1 MQLMVDMLQW
11 NPKKRP
17 TASQALRYPYFS
29 VGQNLGPKIT
39 QQQAMMNMYDQ
50 KKFGDVQRPDALQQ
64 NLIPS
69 YLKHPTM
76 IKTSTS
82 PHPYLHKLSTS
93 NKNHSNLSTNGARN
107 PLLRRPRTKKTI
119 YSPCPPL
126 KSAALRK
133 SESETP

>member
-64 NLIPS
+64 HAGKDEIISKTYDDNKPIQQPKKPITTTTTTINNQNIPQA
-69 YLKHPTM
+69 T
-76 IKTSTS
+76 
-82 PHPYLHKLSTS
+82 KLDSFLPEAP
-93 NKNHSNLSTNGARN
+93 NND
-107 PLLRRPRTKKTI
+107 
-119 YSPCPPL
+119 
-126 KSAALRK
+126 
-133 SESETP
+133 